1 MSESIDCRI
10 DRILEQIHTSAQQ
23 AGRDRAHVQ
32 LELAVKTR
40 TVNEIAQAVHALNKR
55 GQRAILGQNRV
66 QEAQVSTPGLRDLGI
81 ADFYPTLI
89 GPLQKNKINHAL
101 RVVEEIETLDTLK
114 LAQAVAKRVEPGRV
128 LNVMVQV
135 NTAREDT
142 KSGVD
147 PEHALELAGAISE
160 LPALHLVGFMT
171 IGAHTD
177 DETLVRR
184 SFAQLRQIRDA
195 AVQQGLVDATE
206 LSMGMSGDFPLAIAE
221 GATRVRIGSMA
232 FGPRRVA

>member
-1 MSESIDCRI
+1 M
-10 DRILEQIHTSAQQ
+10 
-23 AGRDRAHVQ
+23 
-32 LELAVKTR
+32 
-40 TVNEIAQAVHALNKR
+40 
-55 GQRAILGQNRV
+55 
-66 QEAQVSTPGLRDLGI
+66 
-81 ADFYPTLI
+81 
-89 GPLQKNKINHAL
+89 
-101 RVVEEIETLDTLK
+101 
-114 LAQAVAKRVEPGRV
+114 